1 MLNFLKSI
9 LKSVFVTLISF
20 FVILSVLVLI
30 GLSTSQSDGETTIN
44 DQTVLEIRLNENI
57 VDRSSEFDFD
67 INSLMNEDIALGLNQ
82 ILKSI
87 EKARYDDRV
96 KGIYLNVQS
105 INAGSATINEIR
117 HKLQTFKD
125 STDKFIVA
133 YSEVYTQS
141 AYYLSSVAHKVYL
154 HPEGAIE
161 FKGLSYEGMFFK
173 GALEKLNVEAQIIRH
188 GKFKSAV
195 EPYILDK
202 MSVENR
208 EQVSLFVSTIWN
220 NLKSQIAQSRN
231 LSISKLDNIA
241 DSLLVKSAKD
251 AVEYHLADAL
261 LYEDQVNDT
270 LKKLIQVQPDDK
282 VTKVSLKEYASVGVN
297 TGKKYSK
304 DKIAI
309 IYAQGT
315 INSGKGDNQSIGSE
329 TTSKAIR
336 KARKDDKIQAI
347 VLRVNSP
354 GGSALASETI
364 LREMELAKTVKPV
377 IVSMGDVAAS
387 GGYYIA
393 CKADTIVANPT
404 TITGS
409 IGVFGVVPNIE
420 GMLENKLGITT
431 DRVNTNKYSDLG
443 SITRPLTTREKAII
457 KNQIERIYDTFISH
471 VASGRNLKKEDVD
484 AVGQGRVWTGEDA
497 KRLGLV
503 DVLGGLEDA
512 VSIAAK
518 MANIDNYRVTNL
530 PKLKNPIEEFFT
542 DFSVQIKHK
551 LIKDEIGQSYL
562 YYKQLNEIQNMDRIQ
577 MRMPMQFEIY

>member
-1 MLNFLKSI
+1 MLNFLKSV

-20 FVILSVLVLI
+20 FIILSVLVLI
-30 GLSTSQSDGETTIN
+30 GLSTSQSEGEISIN

-67 INSLMNEDIALGLNQ
+67 INSLLNEDNALGLNQ

-87 EKARYDDRV
+87 EKARYDERV

-173 GALEKLNVEAQIIRH
+173 RALEKLNVEAQIIRH

-270 LKKLIQVQPDDK
+270 LKKLSQVQPDDK
-282 VTKVSLKEYASVGVN
+282 VTRVSLKEYASVSVN

-304 DKIAI
+304 NKIAI

-409 IGVFGVVPNIE
+409 IGVFGVIPNIE

-443 SITRPLTTREKAII
+443 SIKRPLTSREKAII

-562 YYKQLNEIQNMDRIQ
+562 YYKQLNDIQNMDRIQ

>member
-173 GALEKLNVEAQIIRH
+173 GALKKLNVEAQIIRH

>member
-30 GLSTSQSDGETTIN
+30 GLSTSQSDGETSIN

-87 EKARYDDRV
+87 EKARYDERV